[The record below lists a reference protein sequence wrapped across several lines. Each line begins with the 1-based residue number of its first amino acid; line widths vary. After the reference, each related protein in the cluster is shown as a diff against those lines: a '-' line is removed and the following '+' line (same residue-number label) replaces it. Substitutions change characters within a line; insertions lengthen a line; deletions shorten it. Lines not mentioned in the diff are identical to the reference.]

1 MKREDRI
8 ILLASTLDLGHH
20 DAAGKSIADII
31 KFLISRIPLE
41 KRQKAIYKMIT
52 KIRALIPNEI
62 AGKNM
67 PDYSSVGQS
76 ISFIK
81 NVLAG
86 HDSGY
91 VRAVLDSIIR
101 NLGI

>member
-1 MKREDRI
+1 
-8 ILLASTLDLGHH
+8 
-20 DAAGKSIADII
+20 
-31 KFLISRIPLE
+31 
-41 KRQKAIYKMIT
+41 MIT

-62 AGKNM
+62 AGKNI
-67 PDYSSVGQS
+67 PDYSSVGKS